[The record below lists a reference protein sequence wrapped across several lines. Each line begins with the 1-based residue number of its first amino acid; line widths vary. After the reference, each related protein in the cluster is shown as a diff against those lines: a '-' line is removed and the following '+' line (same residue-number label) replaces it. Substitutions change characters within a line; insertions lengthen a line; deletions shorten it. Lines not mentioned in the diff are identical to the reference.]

1 MEINYNKKQW
11 KFQFL
16 SCSSHISVAQEPP
29 VARGC
34 RIGRPKKF
42 LWTAL
47 REHTRFCLLTVDFW
61 VPGTSGWITG
71 HPSASFKAW
80 IIILRVSRPVRGGRS
95 VPYCPLQ
102 LPACGTRAGVTDITR
117 ATPGTAEELTHP
129 SWLAPLPPRPRFLCV
144 GYSPSPTWILKTWT
158 RSQWTHSTVFQQLP
172 WTFSSSMAQVGL
184 IAVLSYSI

>member
-117 ATPGTAEELTHP
+117 AAPGTAEELTHP
-129 SWLAPLPPRPRFLCV
+129 SWLAPLPPPTAILMCRLFTFPYLDSENMDQITVGTLHCVSAASLNFLIQY
-144 GYSPSPTWILKTWT
+144 GPSG
-158 RSQWTHSTVFQQLP
+158 SDCCS
-172 WTFSSSMAQVGL
+172 
-184 IAVLSYSI
+184 